1 MDFPIKNGDFQSSW
15 HGVWL
20 GVMETLAIRPIG
32 SEPIPSATNVCA
44 PWRPSPHRQWSDK
57 IPPHIRQNGQKIRK
71 LLRFSA
77 NQTWPVNFLMFFS
90 FDLGTKLKTC
100 NTYWPK
106 VSGWHCAILCFF
118 YVVTFKKL
126 GWTVMDRGGH
136 SWSCLLNSLP
146 SECQR
151 YLELISPWDPN
162 DFEPINCR
170 SWHLSP

>member
-1 MDFPIKNGDFQSSW
+1 
-15 HGVWL
+15 
-20 GVMETLAIRPIG
+20 
-32 SEPIPSATNVCA
+32 
-44 PWRPSPHRQWSDK
+44 
-57 IPPHIRQNGQKIRK
+57 
-71 LLRFSA
+71 
-77 NQTWPVNFLMFFS
+77 VNFLMFFS

-151 YLELISPWDPN
+151 YLELISPWYPH
-162 DFEPINCR
+162 EIPMI
-170 SWHLSP
+170 LSQ